1 MPKKPFVSL
10 ANLVE
15 YATTPSAA
23 RRRQIIEQYH
33 NPEVIR
39 FDWHGASD
47 AIFAQRACGSA
58 SADHLLDIE
67 KRRIQDLMIGNKEK
81 DRRNRHIMHLIELL
95 EASDLLRLTEGT
107 DASVAIEL
115 SADFSIN
122 DLMVRVRPSLV
133 LSRKKEG
140 KKYPE
145 LGILKC
151 HNLSSFKL
159 SGSAGQL
166 YAVGLQVYAENALCA
181 ESVCYDLCRAYDL
194 FDDRMHAAPKNQ
206 KRLRA
211 QLFDAAQEILDRWDA
226 VGRRTAEAAKKRR
239 RAS

>member
-1 MPKKPFVSL
+1 MTKKPFVSL

-58 SADHLLDIE
+58 SADHLIDIE
-67 KRRIQDLMIGNKEK
+67 KRRVRDLIVGDKTKN
-81 DRRNRHIMHLIELL
+81 RRSRHIMHLIELL
-95 EASDLLRLTEGT
+95 ESSDLLRLTDGT
-107 DASVAIEL
+107 DASVASEL
-115 SADFSIN
+115 SADFSIGA
-122 DLMVRVRPSLV
+122 LTVRVRPSLV
-133 LSRKKEG
+133 LSRNKMG

-151 HNLSSFKL
+151 HNLSTFKL
-159 SGSAGQL
+159 SEIGGQL
-166 YAVGLQVYAENALCA
+166 YAVGLQLYAENSLGADRVFC
-181 ESVCYDLCRAYDL
+181 DLCRTYDL
-194 FDDRMHAAPKNQ
+194 FSDKMHSAPKNQ
-206 KRLRA
+206 KRLRI
-211 QLFDAAQEILDRWDA
+211 QLVDAAQEILDRWA
-226 VGRRTAEAAKKRR
+226 AIGLRIAAATEKGRK
-239 RAS
+239 AS

>member
-15 YATTPSAA
+15 YATTSSAA

-58 SADHLLDIE
+58 SADHLIDIE
-67 KRRIQDLMIGNKEK
+67 KRRIQDQMIGDKDK
-81 DRRNRHIMHLIELL
+81 DRRNRHILHLIELL
-95 EASDLLRLTEGT
+95 EASDLVRLAEGT
-107 DASVAIEL
+107 DASVASEL
-115 SADFSIN
+115 PADFSIGE
-122 DLMVRVRPSLV
+122 LTVRVRPSLV
-133 LSRKKEG
+133 LSRKKLG
-140 KKYPE
+140 KRYPE

-151 HNLSSFKL
+151 HNLSTLKL
-159 SGSAGQL
+159 AETGGQL
-166 YAVGLQVYAENALCA
+166 YAVGLQIYAENALGA

-194 FDDRMHAAPKNQ
+194 FDDKMHSAPKNQ
-206 KRLRA
+206 KRARNL
-211 QLFDAAQEILDRWDA
+211 LLDAAQEILDRWDA
-226 VGRRTAEAAKKRR
+226 IGRRIAEAAEKRR